1 MENMWC
7 GFNFGIDSH
16 NEQKYVNYM
25 AKTKTKVKTTK
36 KHLLHECSISCAQLF
51 VTLWT
56 EACQDL
62 LSIEFFRQEYWSGL
76 PFPSQWI
83 FPFRGSNPHLLHLL
97 HWQVDSLPLHHLMI
111 LSVNKF
117 NALSKQQENL
127 CSETHVQSNYMFI
140 QSNLPSC
147 CISQRAQ
154 LGPL

>member
-1 MENMWC
+1 MNP
-7 GFNFGIDSH
+7 
-16 NEQKYVNYM
+16 
-25 AKTKTKVKTTK
+25 
-36 KHLLHECSISCAQLF
+36 
-51 VTLWT
+51 WT
-56 EACQDL
+56 VACQVL

-76 PFPSQWI
+76 PSPSQWI

-127 CSETHVQSNYMFI
+127 CSETQVQSNYMLS

-154 LGPL
+154 LGPLWWPRRVEMRGKLKREEIYVYWLIWLYSRN

>member
-1 MENMWC
+1 MNP
-7 GFNFGIDSH
+7 
-16 NEQKYVNYM
+16 
-25 AKTKTKVKTTK
+25 
-36 KHLLHECSISCAQLF
+36 
-51 VTLWT
+51 WT
-56 EACQDL
+56 VACQVL

-76 PFPSQWI
+76 PSPSQWI

-154 LGPL
+154 LGPLWWPRRVEMRGKLKREEIYVYWLIWLYSRN

>member
-1 MENMWC
+1 MNP
-7 GFNFGIDSH
+7 
-16 NEQKYVNYM
+16 
-25 AKTKTKVKTTK
+25 
-36 KHLLHECSISCAQLF
+36 
-51 VTLWT
+51 WT
-56 EACQDL
+56 VACQVL

-83 FPFRGSNPHLLHLL
+83 FPSRGSNPHLLHLL

-154 LGPL
+154 LGPLWWPRRVEMRGKLKREEIYVYWLIWLYSRN

>member
-1 MENMWC
+1 MNP
-7 GFNFGIDSH
+7 
-16 NEQKYVNYM
+16 
-25 AKTKTKVKTTK
+25 
-36 KHLLHECSISCAQLF
+36 
-51 VTLWT
+51 WT
-56 EACQDL
+56 VACQVL

-76 PFPSQWI
+76 PSPSQWI

-127 CSETHVQSNYMFI
+127 CSETQVQSNYMFI

-154 LGPL
+154 LGPLWWPRRVEMRGKLKREEIYVYWLIWLYSRN

>member
-76 PFPSQWI
+76 PFPPPQDLPDLEI
-83 FPFRGSNPHLLHLL
+83 ELM
-97 HWQVDSLPLHHLMI
+97 SLI
-111 LSVNKF
+111 SS
-117 NALSKQQENL
+117 ALAGRFFTTSAIWEQ
-127 CSETHVQSNYMFI
+127 
-140 QSNLPSC
+140 
-147 CISQRAQ
+147 
-154 LGPL
+154 